1 MDALSLL
8 CTLHADGPA
17 TLQRLR
23 GLGCGGL
30 GAFLAMNADDLAEAL
45 SLEAAVA
52 RRLLREGRI
61 LAERLGSEA
70 LEAEEAAPVATPVV
84 ARQEAG
90 PAAPALDEGDAAL
103 VARILSDPPAEE
115 SEAEE
120 SDADESSA
128 ASEPEPLAAEPFD
141 LPVEE
146 APTEPAEEPSPVA
159 ESLAEETARALAF
172 LNEESVE
179 ADMAAGAAQDESGP
193 ADETA
198 GAVSEDLIP
207 EGDEPVAPDAL
218 TVGGLP
224 GLDSAMV
231 EDLAAAGIT
240 TLGAL
245 GAADSLTLTRDLG
258 VTFAQARRMRFLARR
273 AADNLATQAVGAATG
288 TAAEEG
294 QEAAL
299 ATVAPSEEPEQS
311 AAPAAEDA
319 LPLETPAQDPA
330 ADAEPARDIPSQPA
344 ASAPARPPF
353 WEPRPFLSAE
363 SAEEPQGV
371 KVDPSEIEARP
382 RIGDRFP
389 PPAEERAHTVVPQS
403 GGRTVLGWNFEIPRP
418 AAEELPLPSFGANG
432 AGAPDA
438 PEEAPTEAEAQVGSD
453 EGAGPFA

>member
-1 MDALSLL
+1 
-8 CTLHADGPA
+8 
-17 TLQRLR
+17 
-23 GLGCGGL
+23 
-30 GAFLAMNADDLAEAL
+30 MNADDLAEAL

-70 LEAEEAAPVATPVV
+70 LEAEEPAPVATPVV
-84 ARQEAG
+84 ARQEPG

-115 SEAEE
+115 SEAAE
-120 SDADESSA
+120 SDAEEPSA
-128 ASEPEPLAAEPFD
+128 APEPAPLAAEPFD
-141 LPVEE
+141 PPVEE
-146 APTEPAEEPSPVA
+146 AATEPADEPSPVA

-172 LNEESVE
+172 LDEESVE
-179 ADMAAGAAQDESGP
+179 ADLAAGAAQDEGGP
-193 ADETA
+193 VDETPGA
-198 GAVSEDLIP
+198 GSEDLIP

-224 GLDSAMV
+224 GLDGAMV

-273 AADNLATQAVGAATG
+273 AADNLAAH
-288 TAAEEG
+288 AAEAAPGVAADEG
-294 QEAAL
+294 QESAL
-299 ATVAPSEEPEQS
+299 ATVSPSEEPEQS
-311 AAPAAEDA
+311 AAPAAADA
-319 LPLETPAQDPA
+319 LPLEAPVQDPA
-330 ADAEPARDIPSQPA
+330 AGAEPAQDIPSQSA

-363 SAEEPQGV
+363 SADEPQGV

-382 RIGDRFP
+382 RIGDRLP
-389 PPAEERAHTVVPQS
+389 PSTEEKTHTVVPQS